1 MLPASSACVVGGRG
15 RKSCYSGVGV
25 GVGVGYVSRQPG
37 EGQGLIRLCKEK
49 VEVSGQGVGIGGYI
63 QARVWSR
70 CQFDC
75 KMRFGK
81 VGVPGRGVR
90 NA

>member
-49 VEVSGQGVGIGGYI
+49 VEVSGQGVGMGAISKPECG
-63 QARVWSR
+63 A
-70 CQFDC
+70 DANLTA
-75 KMRFGK
+75 K
-81 VGVPGRGVR
+81 
-90 NA
+90 